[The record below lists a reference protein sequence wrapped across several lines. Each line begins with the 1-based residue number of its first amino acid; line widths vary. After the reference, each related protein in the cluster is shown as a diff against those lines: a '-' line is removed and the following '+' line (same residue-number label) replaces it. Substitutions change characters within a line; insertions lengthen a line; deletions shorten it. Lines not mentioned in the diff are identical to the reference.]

1 MRKIII
7 FFLICLSF
15 NFQYSSSMAY
25 EEAQYNVVH
34 STDTYEIRHYKDR
47 LVVEVVNKNDDNSF
61 RKLFRY
67 ISGQNNK
74 SEEIKMTVPVTQGE
88 KDEGYYMQFYLPSK
102 FTKDNA
108 PLPNNPDIKISTIKE
123 GYFAVIQYSG
133 RASDKNFFK
142 HRDIL
147 NQKLIE
153 DDININGP
161 EKGDLLDIGW
171 GSTNGPI
178 SEAQDELSKKALKI
192 SHIQVSCLWPRF
204 PFHS

>member
-25 EEAQYNVVH
+25 EEAPYNVVH

-147 NQKLIE
+147 NQKLLE

-161 EKGDLLDIGW
+161 AIRA
-171 GSTNGPI
+171 TYNGPFTLPMMRRN
-178 SEAQDELSKKALKI
+178 EAMFKI
-192 SHIQVSCLWPRF
+192 IWN
-204 PFHS
+204 

>member
-1 MRKIII
+1 MKLGFIYLIIYI
-7 FFLICLSF
+7 VVFP
-15 NFQYSSSMAY
+15 NFSTMAY
-25 EEAQYNVVH
+25 EEADYNVVYK
-34 STDTYEIRHYKDR
+34 TEIYEIRNYKDR
-47 LVVEVVNKNDDNSF
+47 LVVEVVSKNDDNSF

-102 FTKDNA
+102 FTKDNT
-108 PLPNNPDIKISTIKE
+108 PIPNNPDIKISTIKE

-161 EKGDLLDIGW
+161 AIRA
-171 GSTNGPI
+171 TYNGPFTLPMMRRN
-178 SEAQDELSKKALKI
+178 EVMFK
-192 SHIQVSCLWPRF
+192 VSWNK
-204 PFHS
+204 

>member
-1 MRKIII
+1 MKLGFIYLIIYI
-7 FFLICLSF
+7 VVFP
-15 NFQYSSSMAY
+15 NFSTMAY
-25 EEAQYNVVH
+25 EEADYNVVYK
-34 STDTYEIRHYKDR
+34 TEIYEIRNYKDR
-47 LVVEVVNKNDDNSF
+47 LVVEVVSKNDDNSF

-123 GYFAVIQYSG
+123 GHFAVIQYSG
-133 RASDKNFFK
+133 RASDNNFLK

-147 NQKLIE
+147 NQKLLE
-153 DDININGP
+153 DNININGSA
-161 EKGDLLDIGW
+161 IRA
-171 GSTNGPI
+171 TYNGPFTLPMMRRN
-178 SEAQDELSKKALKI
+178 EVMFKVTWNK
-192 SHIQVSCLWPRF
+192 
-204 PFHS
+204 

>member
-1 MRKIII
+1 
-7 FFLICLSF
+7 
-15 NFQYSSSMAY
+15 
-25 EEAQYNVVH
+25 
-34 STDTYEIRHYKDR
+34 
-47 LVVEVVNKNDDNSF
+47 
-61 RKLFRY
+61 
-67 ISGQNNK
+67 
-74 SEEIKMTVPVTQGE
+74 MTVPVTQGE

-153 DDININGP
+153 DNININGP
-161 EKGDLLDIGW
+161 
-171 GSTNGPI
+171 PI
-178 SEAQDELSKKALKI
+178 RATYNLSLI
-192 SHIQVSCLWPRF
+192 HI
-204 PFHS
+204 

>member
-1 MRKIII
+1 
-7 FFLICLSF
+7 
-15 NFQYSSSMAY
+15 MAY
-25 EEAQYNVVH
+25 EEAPYNVVH

-102 FTKDNA
+102 FTRNNA

-153 DDININGP
+153 DNININDEYDPP
-161 EKGDLLDIGW
+161 EPLSDGSQWKDNCGICIRSDILGDNHHQPN
-171 GSTNGPI
+171 STC
-178 SEAQDELSKKALKI
+178 SKDC
-192 SHIQVSCLWPRF
+192 SFSSSNYRVT
-204 PFHS
+204 

>member
-1 MRKIII
+1 MKLGFIYLIIYI
-7 FFLICLSF
+7 VVFP
-15 NFQYSSSMAY
+15 NFSTMAY
-25 EEAQYNVVH
+25 EEADYNVVYK
-34 STDTYEIRHYKDR
+34 TEIYEIRNYKDR
-47 LVVEVVNKNDDNSF
+47 LVVEVVSKNDDNSF

-123 GYFAVIQYSG
+123 GHFAVIQYSG
-133 RASDKNFFK
+133 RASDNNFLK

-153 DDININGP
+153 DNININGP
-161 EKGDLLDIGW
+161 AIRA
-171 GSTNGPI
+171 TYNGPFTLPMMRRN
-178 SEAQDELSKKALKI
+178 EVMFKI
-192 SHIQVSCLWPRF
+192 IWN
-204 PFHS
+204 

>member
-1 MRKIII
+1 
-7 FFLICLSF
+7 
-15 NFQYSSSMAY
+15 MAY
-25 EEAQYNVVH
+25 EEASYNVVH

-123 GYFAVIQYSG
+123 GHFAVIQYSG
-133 RASDKNFFK
+133 LS
-142 HRDIL
+142 
-147 NQKLIE
+147 LI
-153 DDININGP
+153 
-161 EKGDLLDIGW
+161 
-171 GSTNGPI
+171 
-178 SEAQDELSKKALKI
+178 
-192 SHIQVSCLWPRF
+192 HI
-204 PFHS
+204 

>member
-1 MRKIII
+1 
-7 FFLICLSF
+7 
-15 NFQYSSSMAY
+15 MAY
-25 EEAQYNVVH
+25 EEAPYNVVH

-61 RKLFRY
+61 RKLFKY

-123 GYFAVIQYSG
+123 GHFAVIQYSG
-133 RASDKNFFK
+133 RASDNNFFK

-147 NQKLIE
+147 IE
-153 DDININGP
+153 DNININGP
-161 EKGDLLDIGW
+161 AHKWL
-171 GSTNGPI
+171 
-178 SEAQDELSKKALKI
+178 
-192 SHIQVSCLWPRF
+192 
-204 PFHS
+204 

>member
-1 MRKIII
+1 MKLGFIYLIIYI
-7 FFLICLSF
+7 VVFP
-15 NFQYSSSMAY
+15 NFSTMAY
-25 EEAQYNVVH
+25 EEADYNVVYK
-34 STDTYEIRHYKDR
+34 TEIYEIRNYKDR
-47 LVVEVVNKNDDNSF
+47 LVVEVVSKNDDNSF

-123 GYFAVIQYSG
+123 GHFAVIQYSG
-133 RASDKNFFK
+133 RASENNFFK

-147 NQKLIE
+147 NQKLLE
-153 DDININGP
+153 DNININGP
-161 EKGDLLDIGW
+161 AIRA
-171 GSTNGPI
+171 TYNGPFTLPMMRRN
-178 SEAQDELSKKALKI
+178 EVMFK
-192 SHIQVSCLWPRF
+192 VSWNK
-204 PFHS
+204 

>member
-1 MRKIII
+1 
-7 FFLICLSF
+7 
-15 NFQYSSSMAY
+15 MAY
-25 EEAQYNVVH
+25 EEAPYNVVY

-74 SEEIKMTVPVTQGE
+74 SEKIKMTVPVTQGE

-123 GYFAVIQYSG
+123 GHFAVIQYSG
-133 RASDKNFFK
+133 RASDNNFFK

-147 NQKLIE
+147 NQKLLE
-153 DDININGP
+153 DNINIKGPAIRATYNGC
-161 EKGDLLDIGW
+161 LLYTSD
-171 GSTNGPI
+171 
-178 SEAQDELSKKALKI
+178 AADD
-192 SHIQVSCLWPRF
+192 
-204 PFHS
+204 

>member
-1 MRKIII
+1 
-7 FFLICLSF
+7 
-15 NFQYSSSMAY
+15 MAY
-25 EEAQYNVVH
+25 EEAPYNVVH

-123 GYFAVIQYSG
+123 GISQLFS
-133 RASDKNFFK
+133 
-142 HRDIL
+142 IL
-147 NQKLIE
+147 VEHLTKIFLNTEIFLI
-153 DDININGP
+153 
-161 EKGDLLDIGW
+161 KSL
-171 GSTNGPI
+171 
-178 SEAQDELSKKALKI
+178 LKI
-192 SHIQVSCLWPRF
+192 K
-204 PFHS
+204 